1 VALAFLLGAAACG
14 GGGGGTTAPEI
25 PGVVVER
32 AAGRNHRQGK
42 IDYQKHPPSGGDH
55 NPLPVTCGFYD
66 QQPPD
71 EFAVHSLEHG
81 AVWIAFSPSLSA
93 QDIAVLREFAT
104 LDHVLVTPYDGMS
117 VPITL
122 VAWERRLEVQSASD
136 PRIKQFVDGFRN
148 GPTAPERGSAC
159 TGVGQP
165 AS

>member
-1 VALAFLLGAAACG
+1 M
-14 GGGGGTTAPEI
+14 
-25 PGVVVER
+25 
-32 AAGRNHRQGK
+32 
-42 IDYQKHPPSGGDH
+42 
-55 NPLPVTCGFYD
+55 
-66 QQPPD
+66 
-71 EFAVHSLEHG
+71 
-81 AVWIAFSPSLSA
+81 
-93 QDIAVLREFAT
+93 
-104 LDHVLVTPYDGMS
+104 TPYDGMS

>member
-1 VALAFLLGAAACG
+1 MVLALLLGATACG
-14 GGGGGTTAPEI
+14 GGGGGATAPEI

-32 AAGRNHRQGK
+32 AASRSHREGT
-42 IDYQKHPPSGGDH
+42 IDYPKHPPSGGDH
-55 NPLPVTCGFYD
+55 NPTPVTCGFYS

-81 AVWIAFSPSLSA
+81 AVWIAFSPSLST
-93 QDIAVLREFAT
+93 QDVAGLRAFAM

-122 VAWERRLEVQSASD
+122 VAWERRLEVQSVSD
-136 PRIKQFVDGFRN
+136 PRIKQFVDAFRN

-159 TGVGQP
+159 TGVGHP

>member
-1 VALAFLLGAAACG
+1 VVAAACG
-14 GGGGGTTAPEI
+14 GGAGGSASVPDI
-25 PGVVVER
+25 PGVVVEK
-32 AAGRNHRQGK
+32 AASRSHREGK
-42 IDYQKHPPSGGDH
+42 IDYPKHPASGGDH
-55 NPLPVTCGFYD
+55 NPVPVTCGFYS

-81 AVWIAFSPSLSA
+81 AVWIAFGPSLSP
-93 QDIAVLREFAT
+93 QDVDVLRQFAK

-122 VAWERRLEVQSASD
+122 VAWERRLEVQSVSD
-136 PRIKQFVDGFRN
+136 PRIKQFVDAFRN

-159 TGVGQP
+159 TGAGQP